1 MIYLDVISK
10 INAESKHASGL
21 DLPCLAGKA
30 EEVRSR
36 NSEVRSQ
43 RSEVGSQKSEVG
55 PRPSSSAIVV
65 DVLETTVLRNLD
77 IGDQYAHTAQKYF

>member
-36 NSEVRSQ
+36 NSEVRSRKSEA
-43 RSEVGSQKSEVG
+43 RSRKSEVG
-55 PRPSSSAIVV
+55 TRKSEVALLGHRQSRTQSMPVRRLGAGPSY
-65 DVLETTVLRNLD
+65 DCP
-77 IGDQYAHTAQKYF
+77 

>member
-36 NSEVRSQ
+36 NSQVR
-43 RSEVGSQKSEVG
+43 SQKSEVRSRKSEVALLG
-55 PRPSSSAIVV
+55 HRMIVHKLQLV
-65 DVLETTVLRNLD
+65 NSQPE
-77 IGDQYAHTAQKYF
+77 ISECIIP